1 MKEKIKRV
9 LIMLVVTA
17 GLVAVDQ
24 AVKEWTVMRLKG
36 QPAIAIWPD
45 VFELTYV
52 ENRGAAFGIL
62 KNQRILFLIITILVV
77 GAVIFY
83 IIYKKPQ
90 NKLLLTSLGMIS
102 GGGIGNLIDRI
113 RLSYVVDFID
123 VRIINYPV
131 FNVADSFV
139 VVGAVLFII
148 YIMFYEGKESGRN
161 NN

>member
-1 MKEKIKRV
+1 MALFG
-9 LIMLVVTA
+9 LI
-17 GLVAVDQ
+17 LVA
-24 AVKEWTVMRLKG
+24 AVFFDVLTKHFAVTVFKINELEIIK
-36 QPAIAIWPD
+36 D
-45 VFELTYV
+45 VLYFTYV